1 MRTKLQARLADKER
15 REGKSALTEA
25 DRRRWLLPSPDL
37 TGLRTIPAKSNSAG
51 QDLSGLGWREWE
63 VPFDTDPDWPEPL
76 QAALTDYRQAWRGKM
91 DEVNQTIAASA
102 AQEELVDQPKV
113 TPGVLRVSGP
123 FTVEGVQPAEES
135 LDLESPIAGE
145 PEALDPLPLSR
156 RRARGAETN
165 RPTPRRT
172 WTR

>member
-1 MRTKLQARLADKER
+1 M
-15 REGKSALTEA
+15 
-25 DRRRWLLPSPDL
+25 
-37 TGLRTIPAKSNSAG
+37 
-51 QDLSGLGWREWE
+51 SGEWE

-123 FTVEGVQPAEES
+123 FTVEGVQPPRNRSIWTAP
-135 LDLESPIAGE
+135 SPA
-145 PEALDPLPLSR
+145 SR
-156 RRARGAETN
+156 RTSILSPLAHA
-165 RPTPRRT
+165 
-172 WTR
+172 